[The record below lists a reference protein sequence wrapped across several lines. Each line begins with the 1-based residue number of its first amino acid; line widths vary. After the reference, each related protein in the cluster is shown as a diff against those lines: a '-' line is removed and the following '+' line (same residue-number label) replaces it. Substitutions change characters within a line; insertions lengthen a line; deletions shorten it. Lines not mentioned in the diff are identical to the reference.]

1 MLVVPTH
8 PKIPIGTYL
17 FADFLKLMYIQMSR
31 KWRTHYLLPDRGCL
45 MYMKKIWKKINY
57 CKNDSTM

>member
-45 MYMKKIWKKINY
+45 NVYE
-57 CKNDSTM
+57 KNMEKNQLLQK